1 MLSFDWPWLFVLL
14 PLPLLV
20 YWFVPAKQVASESI
34 FAPSLMMLAEEK
46 QDGANQQP
54 MFIKVLAAL
63 AWACLVCAIA
73 RPIYVGDEQSLTQSD
88 RNMMLAVD
96 ISKSMLEKDM
106 QYQGQLID
114 RLQTIKAVVTDFVEK
129 RKGDRLGLIL
139 FGEQAY
145 IQTPLTFDLATLKQ
159 LLDEAVVGLAGN
171 KTAIGDAIGLG
182 VKRLQALPESN
193 RVLILLTDGQNTAG
207 NIEPLKAAEL
217 AAQAGVKVYTVGIGA
232 DELVVQGFF
241 GPRRVNPSRDLDEE
255 TLTQIAQS
263 TGGQYYRARNLAELD
278 SIYSE
283 LNKIEPIDSDDQRF
297 RPQKSLLHFPLA
309 LGLLI
314 SMVIYLQ
321 QLGLFPSLLRV
332 RGNQ

>member
-1 MLSFDWPWLFVLL
+1 MLSFDWPWLFILL

-20 YWFVPAKQVASESI
+20 YWFAPAKQIASEAI

-46 QDGANQQP
+46 QDGAKQQP
-54 MFIKVLAAL
+54 MFIKMLAAL
-63 AWACLVCAIA
+63 AWACLICAIA

-241 GPRRVNPSRDLDEE
+241 GPRRINPSRDLDEE

-321 QLGLFPSLLRV
+321 QLGLFPSLLRL